1 MKKRGPLFA
10 LFLSFSL
17 LLSGCS
23 SLTVLD
29 PKGPAARTLSDT
41 IIFSILMMLGVL
53 AVVYTLFIVF
63 LVKYRAKKSNE
74 GYVPPHEEGSKWLE
88 ATWIAIPVIIVA
100 ILSVVTVK
108 TTADVEKIP
117 AGYENQKPLVIYAA
131 ASNWK
136 WHFSYPE
143 EGIETV
149 NYVNIPTHR
158 PIEFRIYSFGPI
170 ASLWIPQLAGQKYGM
185 SDMVNKLNLVADVPG
200 SYMGKN
206 SNFSGEGFAHME
218 FEALA
223 MSAAEFDEWVSDVKA
238 NEPELSESE
247 FKKLLDTKHVGRMSF
262 SSNHLT
268 FSPPPE
274 EGHHGSVDHQ
284 DNKTEHPEPATQDE
298 TEFDDE
304 PNVDPNKPLPE
315 SPADEG
321 STNHEEHK

>member
-10 LFLSFSL
+10 LFLSFTL

-23 SLTVLD
+23 SITVLD
-29 PKGPAARTLSDT
+29 PKGPAARTLSET

-53 AVVYTLFIVF
+53 AVVYALYIFI

-88 ATWIAIPVIIVA
+88 ITWITIPIIIVA

-108 TTADVEKIP
+108 TTSAVEKVP
-117 AGYENQKPLVIYAA
+117 EGYENQEPLVIYASS
-131 ASNWK
+131 SNWK

-158 PIEFRIYSFGPI
+158 PVEFRIYSFGPI
-170 ASLWIPQLAGQKYGM
+170 TSLWIPQLAGQKYGM
-185 SDMVNKLNLVADVPG
+185 SDMVNKLNVVADVAG
-200 SYMGKN
+200 SYVGKN

-218 FEALA
+218 FETLA
-223 MSAAEFDEWVSDVKA
+223 MSPAEYDEWVNDVKTTA
-238 NEPELSESE
+238 PELTEAD
-247 FKKLLDTKHVGRMSF
+247 FKKLLNTKFVGRMSF
-262 SSNHLT
+262 SNNHLT

-274 EGHHGSVDHQ
+274 EHGHHGTSDHQ
-284 DNKTEHPEPATQDE
+284 ENKTEHPDPATEDE
-298 TEFDDE
+298 AEFDSE
-304 PNVDPNKPLPE
+304 TNVDPTEPIPDF
-315 SPADEG
+315 PADEE
-321 STNHEEHK
+321 STNHEGH